1 MITQTTAQNKINQNQ
16 ILYINSKIKEKLPDM
31 DLTVTTESESG
42 RAHQR
47 SGNAKLNE
55 PRISFPHD
63 EKCRLPSEDDQSR
76 HRSIVENCENE
87 HRSHQ
92 INYLEDQNHY
102 AKTNATKTVR
112 NLIILIDTAITRND
126 SSD

>member
-1 MITQTTAQNKINQNQ
+1 MITQTNAQNKTNQNQ
-16 ILYINSKIKEKLPDM
+16 ILYIISKFKEKLPDM
-31 DLTVTTESESG
+31 DLTVTTKSESG

-87 HRSHQ
+87 H
-92 INYLEDQNHY
+92 
-102 AKTNATKTVR
+102 
-112 NLIILIDTAITRND
+112 
-126 SSD
+126 